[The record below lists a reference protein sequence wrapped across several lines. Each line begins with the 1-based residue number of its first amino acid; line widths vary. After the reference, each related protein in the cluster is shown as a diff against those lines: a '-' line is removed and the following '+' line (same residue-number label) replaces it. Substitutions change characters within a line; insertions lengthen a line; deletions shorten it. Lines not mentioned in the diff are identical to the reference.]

1 MVQGEQPVAQHTEAA
16 DHGGDAAAQHGQ
28 APPHVELPPVLGE
41 ELNSVSNGG
50 RITLLIP
57 QGKSRPVD
65 PKIASMFATACS
77 AAVRDTVP
85 ILSHWK
91 QYKGRHEIFSMYVA
105 YLSVSFATHL
115 TVHSMK
121 KTFQFIP
128 LMFIELKNALNF
140 ISGKIYFEPQRPL
153 DSSSSSNEYQEPY
166 LTKTLLPEG
175 HLL

>member
-1 MVQGEQPVAQHTEAA
+1 MLEPQTEPGAVRNRKRVNADIVAGTPPESHVDTIRSTYAKLKRLVVQGEQPVAQHTEAA
-16 DHGGDAAAQHGQ
+16 DHSGDAAAQHGQ

-50 RITLLIP
+50 RTTLLIT

-85 ILSHWK
+85 ILPHWK

-105 YLSVSFATHL
+105 HLSVSFATHL
-115 TVHSMK
+115 TVHSM
-121 KTFQFIP
+121 
-128 LMFIELKNALNF
+128 
-140 ISGKIYFEPQRPL
+140 
-153 DSSSSSNEYQEPY
+153 
-166 LTKTLLPEG
+166 
-175 HLL
+175 